1 MAALRRA
8 VNEELTPRQGQVFIT
23 IVLNGAPLDV
33 YRKAGYELSIGWI
46 GVPVESSRKRIPLC
60 AHEMAPGLAIRCPPP
75 TMLATDAEWWGSL

>member
-33 YRKAGYELSIGWI
+33 YRKAGYELSI
-46 GVPVESSRKRIPLC
+46 
-60 AHEMAPGLAIRCPPP
+60 
-75 TMLATDAEWWGSL
+75 